1 MARTP
6 RGRLRGRAWAGA
18 LGVALVLVMA
28 GFLFAANAR
37 LAGGLDAREPQ
48 DLAGLVQVEIDRLE
62 EIEAEVN
69 ALQAEVDRLTDVQ
82 TADLPQRDPAE
93 AELEAF
99 AAGRVAVSGPG
110 LTVRLTDASASAP
123 QPDWVTNDMLVVHQ
137 QDLQAVINALW
148 AGGAEA
154 MSLQGERVV
163 ATSAFRCVGN
173 VLLLHDRAF
182 SPPFVVRAIGDSDA
196 MRQALRESPG
206 VDRYLE
212 YVKAVGLGWSVT
224 PEEELELAEYGG
236 PFELEFAEVPEGTD
250 LQAGGADV
258 LEGSSAGD
266 PGPAGP
272 RDEGP

>member
-1 MARTP
+1 MARTS
-6 RGRLRGRAWAGA
+6 RGRLRGHAWAGA

-37 LAGGLDAREPQ
+37 LAGGLDAPEPQ

-62 EIEAEVN
+62 EVEAEVN
-69 ALQAEVDRLTDVQ
+69 ALQSEVDRLTDAQ
-82 TADLPQRDPAE
+82 TADLPQRDPVE

-182 SPPFVVRAIGDSDA
+182 SPPFVVRAIGDTDA
-196 MRQALRESPG
+196 MREALRESPG

-250 LQAGGADV
+250 PQAGGADV
-258 LEGSSAGD
+258 LDDGGTAD
-266 PGPAGP
+266 PGAAGP
-272 RDEGP
+272 RDEAP

>member
-1 MARTP
+1 MARTS
-6 RGRLRGRAWAGA
+6 RGRLRGHAWAGA

-62 EIEAEVN
+62 EVEAEVN
-69 ALQAEVDRLTDVQ
+69 ALQSEVDRLTDAQ
-82 TADLPQRDPAE
+82 TADLPQRDPVE

-182 SPPFVVRAIGDSDA
+182 SPPFVVRAIGDTDA
-196 MRQALRESPG
+196 MREALRESPG

-250 LQAGGADV
+250 PQAGGADV
-258 LEGSSAGD
+258 LDGTSAAD
-266 PGPAGP
+266 PTRP
-272 RDEGP
+272 RDEAP